1 MIKAGDMGC
10 QPLIKYCQ
18 TPKDFPLKKI
28 RMSYNKPGKIIQF
41 RKWSICC
48 VTSVIGGCFDEEFSP
63 WSAVLFEEFR
73 AGLKI
78 PVVSDITLQ
87 EISMAPSEVQK
98 VLESISDTMESVLLS
113 REAAALAQAYLD
125 EKIITDKYLLDAQH
139 IALASIEKVDVLV
152 SWNFKH
158 IVNLNRIRL
167 YNSVNLKKGYAL
179 IDIRSPREVINEDI

>member
-1 MIKAGDMGC
+1 MLRVYID
-10 QPLIKYCQ
+10 
-18 TPKDFPLKKI
+18 
-28 RMSYNKPGKIIQF
+28 
-41 RKWSICC
+41 
-48 VTSVIGGCFDEEFSP
+48 TSVIGGCLDEEFSP
-63 WSAVLFEEFR
+63 WSNILFEEFR

-78 PVVSDITLQ
+78 PVVSDITMQ
-87 EISMAPSEVQK
+87 EIEMAPLEVQK
-98 VLESISDTMESVLLS
+98 VVESVSDKLESVLLD
-113 REAAALAQAYLD
+113 REAAVLAKAYLD

-179 IDIRSPREVINEDI
+179 IDIRSPREVINEEI

>member
-1 MIKAGDMGC
+1 MEWMLRVYID
-10 QPLIKYCQ
+10 
-18 TPKDFPLKKI
+18 
-28 RMSYNKPGKIIQF
+28 
-41 RKWSICC
+41 
-48 VTSVIGGCFDEEFSP
+48 TSVIGGCLDEEFSP
-63 WSAVLFEEFR
+63 WSNILFEEFK

-78 PVVSDITLQ
+78 PVVSDITMQ
-87 EISMAPSEVQK
+87 EIEMAPLEVQK
-98 VLESISDTMESVLLS
+98 VVESISDKLESVLLD
-113 REAAALAQAYLD
+113 REAAVLAKAYLD

-179 IDIRSPREVINEDI
+179 IDIRSPREVINEEI

>member
-1 MIKAGDMGC
+1 MLRVYID
-10 QPLIKYCQ
+10 
-18 TPKDFPLKKI
+18 
-28 RMSYNKPGKIIQF
+28 
-41 RKWSICC
+41 
-48 VTSVIGGCFDEEFSP
+48 TSVIGGCLDEEFSP
-63 WSAVLFEEFR
+63 WSNILFEEFK

-78 PVVSDITLQ
+78 PVVSDITMQ
-87 EISMAPSEVQK
+87 EIEMAPLEVQK
-98 VLESISDTMESVLLS
+98 VVESVSDKLESVLLD
-113 REAAALAQAYLD
+113 REAAVLAKAYLD

-179 IDIRSPREVINEDI
+179 IDIRSPREVINEEI

>member
-1 MIKAGDMGC
+1 
-10 QPLIKYCQ
+10 
-18 TPKDFPLKKI
+18 
-28 RMSYNKPGKIIQF
+28 
-41 RKWSICC
+41 
-48 VTSVIGGCFDEEFSP
+48 
-63 WSAVLFEEFR
+63 
-73 AGLKI
+73 
-78 PVVSDITLQ
+78 
-87 EISMAPSEVQK
+87 MAPSEVQK